1 VLLSA
6 VVVPRYVEDVP
17 TLADVLRSSAAVLP
31 VVGALFGVP

>member
-1 VLLSA
+1 VLLPA
-6 VVVPRYVEDVP
+6 IVVPWYVGDVP